1 MRERVEF
8 DYEISDERL
17 IAWSRKPILERL
29 KMLDEIRQFT
39 LAARQAPLIERQE
52 ISENISALPSK

>member
-29 KMLDEIRQFT
+29 QMLDNIRQFT
-39 LAARQAPLIERQE
+39 LAARQAPTVRL
-52 ISENISALPSK
+52 SSPTNPSASPPD